1 MNCFIAQRYKD
12 DGAVIRY
19 VEIEKIYRLDTY
31 LDEKEIMTGAG
42 EKMIITEIV
51 RTYLEKEKG
60 HRQIIINL
68 VLTPE
73 NSGMTAIC
81 AE

>member
-19 VEIEKIYRLDTY
+19 VEIEKIYRLDTF
-31 LDEKEIMTGAG
+31 LDEKEIMIGAG
-42 EKMIITEIV
+42 EKMIITEIA
-51 RTYLEKEKG
+51 RTYLEKG

-81 AE
+81 TE